1 MPNKDDKFNV
11 RFERAEAKLADCIQQ
26 QENALWQERKVGK
39 RRDDHTKA
47 LAIAAATPREKQN
60 PQQRMTVHKS
70 NHRGVF
76 TTAESW
82 PPRLHAIDATPARC
96 VAVLSLIVRFSQH
109 GRVLAEVR
117 PTH

>member
-11 RFERAEAKLADCIQQ
+11 RFERAEAKLANCIQQ

-60 PQQRMTVHKS
+60 PQQRATVHKS
-70 NHRGVF
+70 NYRGVF
-76 TTAESW
+76 HASTPSTRR
-82 PPRLHAIDATPARC
+82 RLDED
-96 VAVLSLIVRFSQH
+96 LS
-109 GRVLAEVR
+109 VR